1 MGWLGPV
8 VGDVE
13 HEGWVVPVF
22 GDGVEGAGS
31 SSARGVLVD
40 FDRDEWRPDEEVAA
54 WRAGCACGWRGPLW
68 TRIKT
73 GDSARPDPWVDG
85 PKRLIHN
92 PGEWPADL
100 DSEAE
105 NAVIDEWREHI
116 APWRSVEM
124 VEEAAERAGAAARA
138 LDDAVRTARA
148 SGASWADI
156 GRAVG
161 ISRQSA
167 HERWAGQV

>member
-1 MGWLGPV
+1 MGWMGPV

-22 GDGVEGAGS
+22 ADGVEGAGS

-40 FDRDEWRPDEEVAA
+40 FDRDEWRPDEGVTA
-54 WRAGCACGWRGPLW
+54 WRAGCECGWRGPLW
-68 TRIKT
+68 TRVKAAD
-73 GDSARPDPWVDG
+73 GASPDPWVSR

-100 DSEAE
+100 HSDAE
-105 NAVIDEWREHI
+105 NAVIDEWRQHI
-116 APWRSVEM
+116 APWRSVEL
-124 VEEAAERAGAAARA
+124 VEEAAQRASAASRA
-138 LDDAVRTARA
+138 LDDAVRTAHA

-167 HERWAGQV
+167 HERWAS